1 MNRLFAVFAL
11 AAVLAGFAGS
21 HVRAEPAADCFGEDL
36 ERRIEGC
43 TALIERRDQSVAD
56 LSFAYAMRA
65 LAYSL
70 KGRYATAIHDYDM
83 AISHEARFRGGAQ
96 QPRLGLLPMGQG
108 RRPGCRTSRNRCS

>member
-1 MNRLFAVFAL
+1 MQLWQKGSAVDAYRGRSSRMGNMIRLFAVFAL
-11 AAVLAGFAGS
+11 AAALAGFAGS
-21 HVRAEPAADCFGEDL
+21 HARAEPAADCFGEDL

-70 KGRYATAIHDYDM
+70 KGHYATAIHDYDM
-83 AISHEARFRGGAQ
+83 AI
-96 QPRLGLLPMGQG
+96 
-108 RRPGCRTSRNRCS
+108 